1 MTNDFGY
8 DILITSNKHMED
20 LLMNINELT
29 TLANK
34 CSQNLRNI
42 GIPVANVSGY
52 TINSR
57 TSKRLGRCSR
67 RDNQFYIEVS
77 SKILH
82 DKKEVLNTIYHELIH
97 TCPSCF
103 NHGDKWQMYGQL
115 AESKLKLEKPITR
128 CTSVDRTEEY
138 VSQFKYVLKCEC
150 CGVEILKDRMCGVV
164 KNPELYIHR
173 VCGGHFTRV
182 R

>member
-1 MTNDFGY
+1 
-8 DILITSNKHMED
+8 
-20 LLMNINELT
+20 MNINELSILT
-29 TLANK
+29 K
-34 CSQNLRNI
+34 ECEHNLRNI
-42 GIPVANVSGY
+42 GIPVGNVTGL
-52 TINSR
+52 TINNR

-67 RDNQFYIEVS
+67 KGGTVTSSNGKITVEEVFTIEVS
-77 SKILH
+77 AKILH
-82 DKKEVLNTIYHELIH
+82 DKEEVLNTIYHELIH

-103 NHGDKWQMYGQL
+103 NHGEKWQSYGQL
-115 AESKLKLEKPITR
+115 AEAKLNLAKPITR

-164 KNPELYIHR
+164 KNPELYTHSK
-173 VCGGHFTRV
+173 CGGKLMRV

>member
-1 MTNDFGY
+1 
-8 DILITSNKHMED
+8 
-20 LLMNINELT
+20 MNINELSILT
-29 TLANK
+29 K
-34 CSQNLRNI
+34 ECEHNLRNI
-42 GIPVANVSGY
+42 GIPVGNVTGL
-52 TINSR
+52 TINNR

-67 RDNQFYIEVS
+67 RDNNFTIEVS
-77 SKILH
+77 AKILH
-82 DKKEVLNTIYHELIH
+82 DKNEVLNTIYHELIH

-103 NHGDKWQMYGQL
+103 NHGDKWQSYGQL
-115 AESKLKLEKPITR
+115 AEVKLNLAKPITR

-164 KNPELYIHR
+164 KNPELYTHSK
-173 VCGGHFTRV
+173 CGGKLIRV

>member
-1 MTNDFGY
+1 
-8 DILITSNKHMED
+8 
-20 LLMNINELT
+20 MNINELSILT
-29 TLANK
+29 K
-34 CSQNLRNI
+34 ECEHNLRNI
-42 GIPVANVSGY
+42 GIPVGNVTGL

-67 RDNQFYIEVS
+67 RDNNFTIEVS
-77 SKILH
+77 AKILH
-82 DKKEVLNTIYHELIH
+82 DKNEVLNTIYHELIH

-103 NHGDKWQMYGQL
+103 NHGDKWQSYGQL
-115 AESKLKLEKPITR
+115 AEVKLNLPKPITR

-150 CGVEILKDRMCGVV
+150 CGVEILKDRMCDVV
-164 KNPELYIHR
+164 RYPSLYTHSK
-173 VCGGHFTRV
+173 CGGKLIRV